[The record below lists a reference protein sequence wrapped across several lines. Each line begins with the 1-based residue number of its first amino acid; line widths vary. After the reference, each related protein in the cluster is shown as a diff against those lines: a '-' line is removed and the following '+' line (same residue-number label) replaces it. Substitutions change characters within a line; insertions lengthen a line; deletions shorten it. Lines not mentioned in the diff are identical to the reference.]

1 MPPSDPPL
9 TEPVAREVT
18 HTPGGSLGHV
28 PGREQR
34 AMAPVQPTPGE
45 PLLARVARARDAQE
59 AWGHTPFPERV
70 ACLLRAAREMLQRRQ
85 ELMALV
91 AEEVG
96 KVEAE
101 ALFNEALG
109 PLDAVKG
116 WASVLAPVLER
127 RRVRLNPLSF
137 PGKRAYV
144 EAVPRGVIAIIAP
157 WNYPAAGL
165 YRSVFPALMAG
176 NSILLKPSEYSPR
189 SSSWF
194 AELLASRLP
203 AGVVQVAV
211 GGGEVGAALLDARPD
226 ACVFTGSTA
235 TGRLVSVRC
244 AELGIPCSAEMGGKD
259 PAIVLAD
266 CDLERTVAG
275 ITHWALSNAGQACG
289 AIEIVYVERPV
300 AEAFVDR
307 MREVW
312 SRLRVGPG
320 HGASTDVAP
329 LANERQF
336 RLVKQH
342 VEDAT
347 ARGATVVSGGA
358 PLGEGLWFAPTLLD
372 HCNDTMSV
380 VREETFGPVLAIIR
394 VDGPAE
400 AIRAANQLRYGLGA
414 SLWTSDLARGQRL
427 AERLDY
433 GVVSINNHA
442 FTGAVPSLPWSGT
455 RATGFGV
462 ANSALALATFVR
474 PRTVVVDR
482 RKTPELFW
490 MPYDQTLVELGNVLA
505 DLQGNRLGRA
515 WRLPGLLR
523 RRMRTLRAF
532 FRRRRSAELR

>member
-9 TEPVAREVT
+9 TEPVARGGT
-18 HTPGGSLGHV
+18 HTPGGTLGHV

-34 AMAPVQPTPGE
+34 AVAPVQATPGE
-45 PLLARVARARDAQE
+45 PLVARVARARDAQE
-59 AWGHTPFPERV
+59 AWGHTPLSERV
-70 ACLLRAAREMLQRRQ
+70 ACLLAAAREMLQRRQ

-96 KVEAE
+96 KVAAE

-116 WASVLAPVLER
+116 WARVLGPVLER

-144 EAVPRGVIAIIAP
+144 EAVPRGVVAIIAP

-176 NSILLKPSEYSPR
+176 NSIILKPSEYSPR

-194 AELLASRLP
+194 AALLAARLP

-211 GGGEVGAALLDARPD
+211 GGGEVGAALLDAGPD

-259 PAIVLAD
+259 PALVFAD

-300 AEAFVDR
+300 AEAFVAR

-312 SRLRVGPG
+312 TRLRVGPG

-342 VEDAT
+342 VEDAR

-380 VREETFGPVLAIIR
+380 VRDETFGPVLAIIR

-414 SLWTSDLARGQRL
+414 SIWTSDLDRGQRL

-442 FTGAVPSLPWSGT
+442 FTGAIPSLPWSGT

-462 ANSALALATFVR
+462 ANSAFALATFVR
-474 PRTVVVDR
+474 PRTLVVDR
-482 RKTPELFW
+482 RRAPELFW
-490 MPYDQTLVELGNVLA
+490 MPYDQTLVELGDVLA
-505 DLQGNRLGRA
+505 DLQGNRLGGA
-515 WRLPGLLR
+515 WKLPGLLR

-532 FRRRRSAELR
+532 FRKRRSPELR